1 MNLIHRGRRTWRY
14 MKTRLSLQA
23 RRSAEV
29 PGVELNARSQQALL
43 RTLRPYYADQP
54 FSAQAA
60 TGLRY
65 YFENDFFSYADGIFL
80 YSLLRH
86 LRPRRFVEIGSG
98 YSSALALDV
107 NDLFLHGRT
116 QMTFIEPNAQ
126 RLLSLLRPEDRA
138 RTRLHE
144 KLVQDVPLSVFAEV
158 KRGDVLFVD
167 SSHVVAFG
175 SDVNWILFEIL
186 PRLPSGVYVHFHD
199 IFYPFEY
206 PDLWIKQGRGW
217 NEVYMLRAF
226 LQYNRDFEIMLF
238 AHYLGQ
244 TQRDFLAAH
253 MPVCLSNAGGS
264 LWLRRI

>member
-1 MNLIHRGRRTWRY
+1 MNLFHRGRRTWRY

-23 RRSAEV
+23 RRSIEV
-29 PGVELNARSQQALL
+29 PDVELNATSQQALL

-199 IFYPFEY
+199 VFYPFEY

-226 LQYNRDFEIMLF
+226 LQYNRHFEIMLF

-253 MPVCLSNAGGS
+253 MPLCLRNAGGS